1 MAALLVKR
9 DDEESDEEVDEI
21 QELFDKIP
29 EPDLVIENSS
39 VHVKRPW
46 IQNFLLMSEKKQEP
60 KKVLT
65 EKEKEERRERI
76 RLMEIERKKDLKKA
90 KARLDLKRQ
99 RMENQDRV
107 CFIFCLF
114 TNIDESE
121 IGFEIKYLNH
131 ILKV

>member
-9 DDEESDEEVDEI
+9 DDEESDDEVDEI

-29 EPDLVIENSS
+29 EPDLVIENSN

-46 IQNFLLMSEKKQEP
+46 IQNFILMSEKQQEP
-60 KKVLT
+60 KKVMT

-107 CFIFCLF
+107 CYFLF
-114 TNIDESE
+114 
-121 IGFEIKYLNH
+121 LC
-131 ILKV
+131 